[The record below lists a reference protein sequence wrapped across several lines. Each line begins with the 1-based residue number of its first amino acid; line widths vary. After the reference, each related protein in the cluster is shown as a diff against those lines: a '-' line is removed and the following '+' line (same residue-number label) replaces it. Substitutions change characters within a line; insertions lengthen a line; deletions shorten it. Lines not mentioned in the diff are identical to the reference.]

1 MWKGVMSGN
10 LFATSFPGR
19 LGRNSFLVMK
29 YGMLGCW
36 GNGKKVKVSN
46 QKNGENF

>member
-1 MWKGVMSGN
+1 MEYWN
-10 LFATSFPGR
+10 
-19 LGRNSFLVMK
+19 N
-29 YGMLGCW
+29 GMMRRW